1 MYHSCAR
8 REREEHLTAERD
20 LLYNTRSN
28 VSCTGN
34 RVFSFEECWVWY
46 VRDRF
51 DFVCE
56 LVLVTVCAGEIEPC
70 VCVVWRGFFYLA
82 PRSALT

>member
-1 MYHSCAR
+1 M
-8 REREEHLTAERD
+8 
-20 LLYNTRSN
+20 
-28 VSCTGN
+28 
-34 RVFSFEECWVWY
+34 WY

-70 VCVVWRGFFYLA
+70 VCVVWLGFFYLA
-82 PRSALT
+82 PRSVEPEPGTLRGVQPQTKTPHSRAPARLEIRSGCAAGATAAAGTPF

>member
-1 MYHSCAR
+1 M
-8 REREEHLTAERD
+8 
-20 LLYNTRSN
+20 
-28 VSCTGN
+28 
-34 RVFSFEECWVWY
+34 WY

-70 VCVVWRGFFYLA
+70 VCVVWLGFFYLA
-82 PRSALT
+82 TAIRGTRTWNPEGGTTSNENPAQPSASAAGDPVRVCSATAAAGTPF

>member
-1 MYHSCAR
+1 M
-8 REREEHLTAERD
+8 
-20 LLYNTRSN
+20 
-28 VSCTGN
+28 
-34 RVFSFEECWVWY
+34 WY

-82 PRSALT
+82 PRSALTVVRVSGLCAVWCGVGAVVWCAWQKSFW

>member
-1 MYHSCAR
+1 M
-8 REREEHLTAERD
+8 
-20 LLYNTRSN
+20 
-28 VSCTGN
+28 
-34 RVFSFEECWVWY
+34 WY

-82 PRSALT
+82 PGGGAIRVNRVLTLYPTWSPIGD

>member
-1 MYHSCAR
+1 M
-8 REREEHLTAERD
+8 
-20 LLYNTRSN
+20 
-28 VSCTGN
+28 
-34 RVFSFEECWVWY
+34 WY

-51 DFVCE
+51 DCVCE

-82 PRSALT
+82 PRSALTVVRVDCVWCDVCVVCVVCVAVIVLVVVTIGLTRVSSGC